1 VPKPVTERTVV
12 KYLVEQVEKRGGEVR
27 KVKWIGRNSAPDLRV
42 MLPGVSAFWVEAKRP
57 GKDATEAQAREHK
70 RMRALGEHVIVV
82 PNVTKV
88 ADIIAAYEQARAC
101 HDPSIG
107 AV

>member
-42 MLPGVSAFWVEAKRP
+42 MLPNSPFWVEAKRP
-57 GKDATEAQAREHK
+57 SKDATEAQAREHN
-70 RMRALGEHVIVV
+70 RMREYGEHVLVLRS
-82 PNVTKV
+82 VTEV
-88 ADIIAAYEQARAC
+88 ANSMARY
-101 HDPSIG
+101 DLIG
-107 AV
+107 RVW